1 MSLREIVKSGRSV
14 TISFVGRNIRGPVCD
29 RSLVFVFVFDAIFE
43 APRESDENT
52 MSVVLNSSNIV
63 TKIVVQKN
71 RQKDLGRSRQLR
83 PRASRRRTTKID
95 QIVCA
100 RVVLRFLSRFWALNG
115 ANLPEAGDA
124 PAPLPA
130 PARASRGLTLHLS
143 LGTSQPK
150 IAARARARA
159 RGAPPVRRARR
170 GLNKALLLC
179 LAVNSA
185 RVHSDAFFVRNDAL
199 HGAGSHRHRLSA
211 VHQHLLCS

>member
-14 TISFVGRNIRGPVCD
+14 TISFVSRNIRGPVCD
-29 RSLVFVFVFDAIFE
+29 RSLVFDFVFDAIFE

-52 MSVVLNSSNIV
+52 MSVVLNNIV

-71 RQKDLGRSRQLR
+71 RQKDPVRAADGRRKYIKLFV
-83 PRASRRRTTKID
+83 RARSYD
-95 QIVCA
+95 
-100 RVVLRFLSRFWALNG
+100 FLSRFWALNG

-185 RVHSDAFFVRNDAL
+185 RFHSDAFFVRNDAR